1 MRTSRTE
8 ERDAG
13 AERAPKLVRTA
24 MVIAPDII
32 LDLINRRGAQRTKE
46 AALLFEAIAAD
57 IEAGKR
63 EQRPAYMAS
72 ITVPMMYYLASS
84 GPAGPAYASGV
95 IADLLR
101 LLEVVPLSNQ
111 DYHDALFFGKFESAF
126 EYEDAI
132 QFVTCRR
139 VNAKYLV
146 TRNNFGHV
154 KRAPVDRR
162 TAAEMLP
169 FFRR

>member
-1 MRTSRTE
+1 MRTSRSKQRAE
-8 ERDAG
+8 G
-13 AERAPKLVRTA
+13 AAHSPKLVRTA

-32 LDLINRRGAQRTKE
+32 LDLINRRGQQRTTE

-57 IEAGKR
+57 IEEGR
-63 EQRPAYMAS
+63 HEQRPAYMAP
-72 ITVPMMYYLASS
+72 ITPPMLYYLAMS
-84 GPAGPAYASGV
+84 GTAGKVYASSV
-95 IADLLR
+95 ISDLLR

-111 DYHDALFFGKFESAF
+111 DYHDALYLTKF

-132 QFVTCRR
+132 QFVSCRR

-146 TRNNFGHV
+146 TRNHFGHV

-162 TAAEMLP
+162 TAGEMLP
-169 FFRR
+169 FFRK

>member
-1 MRTSRTE
+1 MQWVLPRNE
-8 ERDAG
+8 VPKNFA
-13 AERAPKLVRTA
+13 AER
-24 MVIAPDII
+24 
-32 LDLINRRGAQRTKE
+32 Q
-46 AALLFEAIAAD
+46 ALLFEAIAAD

-63 EQRPAYMAS
+63 EQRPAYVAP

-84 GPAGPAYASGV
+84 GPAGAVHASGV

-101 LLEVVPLSNQ
+101 LLEVVPLNNQ
-111 DYHDALFFGKFESAF
+111 GYHDALFVSKLESTF

-132 QFVTCRR
+132 QFATCRR

>member
-1 MRTSRTE
+1 MRTSKAEARE
-8 ERDAG
+8 AG
-13 AERAPKLVRTA
+13 AAHAPKLVRTA

-32 LDLINRRGAQRTKE
+32 LDLINRRERQRTQE

-63 EQRPAYMAS
+63 ERRPAYMAP
-72 ITVPMMYYLASS
+72 ITVPMLYYLASS
-84 GPAGPAYASGV
+84 GPAGRVHSSGV

-101 LLEVVPLSNQ
+101 LLEVAPLNNQ
-111 DYHDALFFGKFESAF
+111 DYYDALFLSKF

-132 QFVTCRR
+132 QFVTCHR

-146 TRNNFGHV
+146 TRNHFGHV
-154 KRAPVDRR
+154 KRAPVNRR

-169 FFRR
+169 FFKK